1 MRPLKAPSPG
11 WPFRYANMHLGMK
24 SKEYSKWNDGTNG
37 GMPATRIYRAC
48 MTSPLDWLL
57 MVAVAAVKS
66 DFWRKDPGDWF
77 ACGIGGSF
85 DDQVV
90 NASIQWQ
97 NLETTG
103 DLRLSELELQ
113 QVDVVYQGLLVFG
126 ARMAEAEAGEPLPQ
140 PPPPPP
146 KPPKPPEPP
155 KPPHPEPPTAPAVPA
170 PKPTAPA
177 VDWKRRLKWI
187 GTAATIAGST
197 FFLWGMALPPGVKQV
212 VKAILDAIAGAF

>member
-1 MRPLKAPSPG
+1 MLSLRAQVPN
-11 WPFRYANMHLGMK
+11 WPFRYANLHLGLK

-48 MTSPLDWLL
+48 MTSPIDWLL

-66 DFWRKDPGDWF
+66 DYWRKDPGDWF

-97 NLETTG
+97 NLENTG

-113 QVDVVYQGLLVFG
+113 QVDLVYEGLFKYCALMSELEQGQT
-126 ARMAEAEAGEPLPQ
+126 LPQ
-140 PPPPPP
+140 PPPPPPP
-146 KPPKPPEPP
+146 KPPKPEPIPPPPP
-155 KPPHPEPPTAPAVPA
+155 KPEEPKPPEA
-170 PKPTAPA
+170 PKPP
-177 VDWKRRLKWI
+177 VDWKKPILAILGI
-187 GTAATIAGST
+187 GATIAALT
-197 FFLWGMALPPGVKQV
+197 PIPWDDLAVKLIQFVLNFF
-212 VKAILDAIAGAF
+212 